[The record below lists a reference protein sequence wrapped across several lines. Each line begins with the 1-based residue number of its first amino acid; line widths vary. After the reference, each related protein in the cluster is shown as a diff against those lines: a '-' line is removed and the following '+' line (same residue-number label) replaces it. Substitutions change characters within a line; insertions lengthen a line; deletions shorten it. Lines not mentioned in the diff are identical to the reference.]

1 MSCHLVCRFLSIEF
15 LYFLCVQLQ
24 SADYPTPF
32 PPDFLVRSDVLLF
45 FGWCFKHRADFV
57 WGVRV
62 RRLLRLLPLISRP
75 IYLFTFV
82 LWVYLA
88 DLLIIGLPGI
98 PLQIP
103 IPPLFFL
110 CVLNYIWFGEQKKK
124 FREIVDVGSI
134 EVLCF
139 RRLSIRFAEFYS
151 FHLVWLKCLWWPGA
165 INV

>member
-1 MSCHLVCRFLSIEF
+1 MELSEIGHPIFVEPISTSRLAALPVAALMSCHLVCRFLSIEF

-45 FGWCFKHRADFV
+45 FGWCFKHHADFV

-110 CVLNYIWFGEQKKK
+110 CVLNYIWFGEQKRNSGK
-124 FREIVDVGSI
+124 
-134 EVLCF
+134 L
-139 RRLSIRFAEFYS
+139 LM
-151 FHLVWLKCLWWPGA
+151 LVQ
-165 INV
+165 